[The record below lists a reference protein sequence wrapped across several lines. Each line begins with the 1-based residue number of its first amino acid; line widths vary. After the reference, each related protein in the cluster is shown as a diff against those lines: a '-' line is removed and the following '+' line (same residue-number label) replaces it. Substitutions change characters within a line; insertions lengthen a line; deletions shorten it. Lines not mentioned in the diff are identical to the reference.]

1 MCVMMKSTCEKL
13 KSVQS
18 GKISIVKVLH
28 FCFTFVLSMVK
39 KIKLKELENWFG
51 CQFYNTTT
59 TTTNHFIFPDLRVK
73 TINY

>member
-39 KIKLKELENWFG
+39 KIKLKELEN
-51 CQFYNTTT
+51 
-59 TTTNHFIFPDLRVK
+59 
-73 TINY
+73 